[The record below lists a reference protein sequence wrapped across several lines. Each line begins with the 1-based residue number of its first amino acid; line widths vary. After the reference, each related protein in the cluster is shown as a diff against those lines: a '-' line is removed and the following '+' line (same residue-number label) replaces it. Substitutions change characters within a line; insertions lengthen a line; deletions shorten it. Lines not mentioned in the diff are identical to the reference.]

1 MRATSRLVRIVV
13 ALMALL
19 PFVGAMRP
27 ADAIC
32 PSKFR
37 RPGGSVPPGVRAP
50 FDPSSPP
57 AADEPEDPPPATTP
71 PPTTGPSTPK
81 APTTPTA
88 PPPATVSGPDTTGG
102 PDRERRGRGLEALDE
117 ISWEL
122 WWGLNRAD
130 VLPRV
135 KRQDDSPDGPYART
149 LPPELRPV
157 IDVLL
162 EALDDPD
169 GGIRQTAASA
179 FAGYAVDYRRTDVIN
194 ALRRHAKGSDH
205 WVRDLCHLGLG
216 LRKDKDSVAGM
227 RATLRSKQDISVS
240 RAFAALG
247 LLMSGDTESLEDVT
261 KAAEDLEDT
270 EMAGAILLA
279 MGQTKDLQHL
289 PRITK
294 MATRKAGGPAQ
305 RMRRVRSDAIIA
317 LGKMGDPTS
326 VSVLDELID
335 DKERV
340 ISRSAAL
347 ALGGFKGHEGALEV
361 LRTKGLASE
370 DEFVRAY
377 SAISMGRIGSTA
389 QVPVLA
395 RFMEQEKSVAVRP
408 FAVLALGLLRDIT
421 SSMVLGTVLEETP
434 RGGRFSAGAIATGLV
449 KGGDDL
455 RGKLRGALRDTK
467 STSAPACSALG
478 LGLLYDKDTV
488 PHLRERFWFD
498 STRVRPG
505 FADGLALITPE
516 EQAKWLVEEYK
527 NARRSS
533 QRQALAD
540 ALSMCGGPGE
550 AGALVQF
557 YKATPA
563 GDGALRVG
571 LLTAMTVIAN
581 DRQVS
586 KPRSLL
592 LHTYYLQPNDVLGHI
607 AYLP

>member
-1 MRATSRLVRIVV
+1 MRLTPRFVRVL
-13 ALMALL
+13 AALL
-19 PFVGAMRP
+19 ALAPFVGAMRP

-32 PSKFR
+32 PSKFK

-50 FDPSSPP
+50 FDPSAPP
-57 AADEPEDPPPATTP
+57 ATDEPEDPPPSTTTPGETRP
-71 PPTTGPSTPK
+71 PPTTPK
-81 APTTPTA
+81 PVTPTA
-88 PPPATVSGPDTTGG
+88 PPAPTITGPDTTG

-162 EALDDPD
+162 AAIDDPD

-216 LRKDKDSVAGM
+216 LRKDMESVPGM
-227 RATLRSKQDISVS
+227 RQVLRSKQDISVS

-247 LLMSGDTESLEDVT
+247 LLMSGDKESLAEVAE
-261 KAAEDLEDT
+261 AAEDLEDT

-279 MGQTKDLQHL
+279 MGQSRDLQHL

-326 VSVLDELID
+326 VAVLADLLD
-335 DKERV
+335 DREKV

-361 LRTKGLASE
+361 LRTKGLASD

-377 SAISMGRIGSTA
+377 AAISMGRIGSTA

-395 RFMEQEKSVAVRP
+395 RFMDEEKSVAVRP

-421 SSMVLGTVLEETP
+421 SSMVLGNVLEEMP
-434 RGGRFSAGAIATGLV
+434 RGGRFGAGAIATGLV

-478 LGLLYDKDTV
+478 LGLLSDKDTL

-505 FADGLALITPE
+505 FADGLALISPA
-516 EQAKWLVEEYK
+516 EQATWLVEEYR

-540 ALSMCGGPGE
+540 ALSMCGGPSE
-550 AGALVQF
+550 AAALADF
-557 YKATPA
+557 YKAAPA

-586 KPRSLL
+586 RPRSLL

>member
-1 MRATSRLVRIVV
+1 MRLTPRSVRVL
-13 ALMALL
+13 AALL
-19 PFVGAMRP
+19 ALAPFVGAMRP

-50 FDPSSPP
+50 FDPSAPP
-57 AADEPEDPPPATTP
+57 ATDEPEDPPPSTTTP
-71 PPTTGPSTPK
+71 GETR
-81 APTTPTA
+81 
-88 PPPATVSGPDTTGG
+88 PPPATPKPVTPSAPPAPTITGPDTTG

-169 GGIRQTAASA
+169 GGVRQTAASA

-216 LRKDKDSVAGM
+216 LRKDMESVPGM
-227 RATLRSKQDISVS
+227 RAVLRSKQDISVS
-240 RAFAALG
+240 RAFAALA
-247 LLMSGDTESLEDVT
+247 LLMSGDKDSLAEVAQ
-261 KAAEDLEDT
+261 AAEDLEDT

-279 MGQTKDLQHL
+279 MGQSRDLQHL

-326 VSVLDELID
+326 VAVLADLLED
-335 DKERV
+335 REKV

-361 LRTKGLASE
+361 LRTKGLASD

-377 SAISMGRIGSTA
+377 SAISLGRIGSTA

-395 RFMEQEKSVAVRP
+395 RFMDEEKSVAVRP

-421 SSMVLGTVLEETP
+421 SSMVLGTVLEEMP
-434 RGGRFSAGAIATGLV
+434 RGGRFGAGAIATGLV

-467 STSAPACSALG
+467 NTSAPACSALG
-478 LGLLYDKDTV
+478 LGLLADKDTL

-505 FADGLALITPE
+505 FADGLALISPA
-516 EQAKWLVEEYK
+516 EQATWLVEEYR

-540 ALSMCGGPGE
+540 ALSMCGGPSE
-550 AGALVQF
+550 AGALAAF